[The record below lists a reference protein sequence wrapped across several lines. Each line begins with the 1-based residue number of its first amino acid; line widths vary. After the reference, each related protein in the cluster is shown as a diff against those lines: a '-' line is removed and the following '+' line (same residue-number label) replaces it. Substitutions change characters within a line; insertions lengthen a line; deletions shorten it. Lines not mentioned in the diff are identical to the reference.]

1 MHKKLFF
8 LMLTFVSL
16 FANHV
21 NAERYYFQHLGL
33 KNKLSQSSV
42 LCIQQDKSGFM
53 WFGTKDGLNRYDGS
67 NFRTFKYDHKNPQSL
82 GNNAIN
88 SLHEN
93 KDGNLWIGTDNG
105 IYLYNPIMES
115 FSKLEKKSQDS
126 VCITQPIVQITADS
140 HENIWLIVESQ
151 GVFYFDND
159 KQALFHY
166 PVPDAHALS
175 SICVDQQN
183 TVWLGYKGKGLYYT
197 NDTFRTLQLFTT
209 KDGKNLF
216 ATDHIFKILP
226 EQHNTLYTG
235 SAKGGLKSINI
246 VNQTVT
252 DLLADPQTESI
263 FVRTIYPINKDVLWI
278 GTERG
283 VYTYDKNTKE
293 SRHFTHDPSDDYS
306 LSDNAIY
313 SICKD
318 KEGGIW
324 IGNYFC
330 GIDYYPNQYATFE
343 KYYPITGKNSLSGK
357 VVREFCEDEE
367 GNLWIGTEDG
377 GLNKFNTKTKQFT
390 PLNLSGL
397 HYNIHALSLDH
408 NTLWIGTYS
417 KGLYALDL
425 RTNHSRHYTMG
436 DAENELNDNNIYSMC
451 RTSSGELYIG
461 TTTGL
466 NQYNYQSDNFTR
478 IHKMDGIFIFSILE
492 DSKGNI
498 WFATYNSGIFKYN
511 PRDKSWKNYVS
522 SPDNPHGLPYNKVIS
537 IYEDSKQRLWFSI
550 LGHGFCSLNEDTE
563 TFISYD
569 SSQGLANDV
578 IYKIIEEKDDI
589 LWLTSNKGLIR
600 FDLSTKKSTI
610 YTDSNGL
617 LTNQFNYC
625 SGIKSKDGTIYFGCI
640 NGFIAFKPDLFTE
653 NTGFPPVAITD
664 FLLFNKSAD
673 IGSTDSPLAQSVTYT
688 QNIELKYNQNSFSFR
703 FAALGYASP
712 EENCL
717 SYTLKGFDKEWYY
730 TSKSATATYTNLKPG
745 TYTFCVKAANGK
757 GEWNDEYREIQIH
770 IAPPFWKT
778 VWAYI
783 IYVILAI
790 IITSYTLYRFRK
802 QITDKHKRQLEVL
815 ESEKEKEI
823 YHAKIDFFTN
833 IAHEIRTPLTL
844 IKGPLENILKKEE
857 INTHSLKDNLSI
869 MERNTMRLLDL
880 TNQLLDFR
888 KTEAQG
894 FQLNFMICDISQL
907 IKDTYIR
914 FDPAA
919 KQNDLTFKIGLPEQN
934 FNAAV
939 DKEALTKILSN
950 LFNNAVKYAKSY
962 IHVSLHAPTDEQN
975 DFFSI
980 TVSND
985 GLPIPVE
992 MKEKIFEPFVQIK
1005 NVSNGQTKTGT
1016 GIGLPLARSLTEL
1029 HRGKLYLK
1037 DSDDICF
1044 CIELPIKQ
1052 EKTILLQK
1060 TEIEKPVNTPTVI
1073 RQHQTD
1079 ICILVVE
1086 DDPEMQSFISS
1097 QLGNAYSVMNAS
1109 NGKEALKILS
1119 ENTISLVVSDVM
1131 MPEMNGFELC
1141 RTLKTNIEYSHI
1153 PIILLT
1159 AKATIQS
1166 KIEGI
1171 ELGADDYI
1179 EKPFSTEYL
1188 LARIANLLS
1197 NQKKLRQAFT
1207 SSPFVNAQTIALT
1220 KADEAFLEKLTEVI
1234 KSNISEPE
1242 FNVDILAEKMNMSRS
1257 SLHRKIKGIAQI
1269 TPNEFIQLERL
1280 KMAAQLIQSQEYKIN
1295 EVCYIV
1301 GFNSSSYFAKCFQK
1315 QFGVLPK
1322 DFGNKPTGYYTS
1334 SQQKVTDK

>member
-1 MHKKLFF
+1 
-8 LMLTFVSL
+8 
-16 FANHV
+16 
-21 NAERYYFQHLGL
+21 
-33 KNKLSQSSV
+33 
-42 LCIQQDKSGFM
+42 
-53 WFGTKDGLNRYDGS
+53 
-67 NFRTFKYDHKNPQSL
+67 
-82 GNNAIN
+82 
-88 SLHEN
+88 
-93 KDGNLWIGTDNG
+93 
-105 IYLYNPIMES
+105 
-115 FSKLEKKSQDS
+115 
-126 VCITQPIVQITADS
+126 
-140 HENIWLIVESQ
+140 
-151 GVFYFDND
+151 
-159 KQALFHY
+159 
-166 PVPDAHALS
+166 
-175 SICVDQQN
+175 
-183 TVWLGYKGKGLYYT
+183 
-197 NDTFRTLQLFTT
+197 
-209 KDGKNLF
+209 
-216 ATDHIFKILP
+216 
-226 EQHNTLYTG
+226 
-235 SAKGGLKSINI
+235 
-246 VNQTVT
+246 
-252 DLLADPQTESI
+252 
-263 FVRTIYPINKDVLWI
+263 
-278 GTERG
+278 
-283 VYTYDKNTKE
+283 
-293 SRHFTHDPSDDYS
+293 
-306 LSDNAIY
+306 
-313 SICKD
+313 
-318 KEGGIW
+318 
-324 IGNYFC
+324 
-330 GIDYYPNQYATFE
+330 
-343 KYYPITGKNSLSGK
+343 
-357 VVREFCEDEE
+357 
-367 GNLWIGTEDG
+367 
-377 GLNKFNTKTKQFT
+377 
-390 PLNLSGL
+390 
-397 HYNIHALSLDH
+397 
-408 NTLWIGTYS
+408 
-417 KGLYALDL
+417 
-425 RTNHSRHYTMG
+425 MG

-625 SGIKSKDGTIYFGCI
+625 SGIKSKDETIYFGCI

-934 FNAAV
+934 FNATV

-1197 NQKKLRQAFT
+1197 NQEKLRQAFT

>member
-1 MHKKLFF
+1 
-8 LMLTFVSL
+8 
-16 FANHV
+16 
-21 NAERYYFQHLGL
+21 
-33 KNKLSQSSV
+33 
-42 LCIQQDKSGFM
+42 
-53 WFGTKDGLNRYDGS
+53 
-67 NFRTFKYDHKNPQSL
+67 
-82 GNNAIN
+82 
-88 SLHEN
+88 
-93 KDGNLWIGTDNG
+93 
-105 IYLYNPIMES
+105 
-115 FSKLEKKSQDS
+115 
-126 VCITQPIVQITADS
+126 
-140 HENIWLIVESQ
+140 
-151 GVFYFDND
+151 
-159 KQALFHY
+159 
-166 PVPDAHALS
+166 
-175 SICVDQQN
+175 
-183 TVWLGYKGKGLYYT
+183 
-197 NDTFRTLQLFTT
+197 
-209 KDGKNLF
+209 
-216 ATDHIFKILP
+216 
-226 EQHNTLYTG
+226 
-235 SAKGGLKSINI
+235 
-246 VNQTVT
+246 
-252 DLLADPQTESI
+252 
-263 FVRTIYPINKDVLWI
+263 
-278 GTERG
+278 
-283 VYTYDKNTKE
+283 
-293 SRHFTHDPSDDYS
+293 
-306 LSDNAIY
+306 
-313 SICKD
+313 
-318 KEGGIW
+318 
-324 IGNYFC
+324 
-330 GIDYYPNQYATFE
+330 
-343 KYYPITGKNSLSGK
+343 
-357 VVREFCEDEE
+357 
-367 GNLWIGTEDG
+367 
-377 GLNKFNTKTKQFT
+377 
-390 PLNLSGL
+390 
-397 HYNIHALSLDH
+397 
-408 NTLWIGTYS
+408 
-417 KGLYALDL
+417 
-425 RTNHSRHYTMG
+425 MG

-914 FDPAA
+914 FYPAA

-1109 NGKEALKILS
+1109 NGKETLKILS

-1197 NQKKLRQAFT
+1197 NQEKLRQAFT

-1220 KADEAFLEKLTEVI
+1220 KADEAFWR
-1234 KSNISEPE
+1234 N
-1242 FNVDILAEKMNMSRS
+1242 
-1257 SLHRKIKGIAQI
+1257 
-1269 TPNEFIQLERL
+1269 
-1280 KMAAQLIQSQEYKIN
+1280 
-1295 EVCYIV
+1295 
-1301 GFNSSSYFAKCFQK
+1301 
-1315 QFGVLPK
+1315 
-1322 DFGNKPTGYYTS
+1322 
-1334 SQQKVTDK
+1334 

>member
-1 MHKKLFF
+1 MRKKFFF
-8 LMLTFVSL
+8 LILTFVSL
-16 FANHV
+16 FANHI

-42 LCIQQDKSGFM
+42 LCILQDKSGFM

-67 NFRTFKYDHKNPQSL
+67 NFRTFKYEHKNPRSL
-82 GNNAIN
+82 GNNAVN
-88 SLHEN
+88 ALHEN

-105 IYLYNPIMES
+105 IYLYNPIMEA

-126 VCITQPIVQITADS
+126 VCITQPIVQITTDP

-151 GVFYFDND
+151 GVFLFDND

-197 NDTFRTLQLFTT
+197 NDTFKTLQLFTT
-209 KDGKNLF
+209 KDEKNLF

-246 VNQTVT
+246 INQTVT
-252 DLLADPQTESI
+252 DLLADPQTENI

-357 VVREFCEDEE
+357 VVREFCEDEN

-377 GLNKFNTKTKQFT
+377 GLNKFNSRTKQFT

-417 KGLYALDL
+417 QGLYALDL
-425 RTNHSRHYTMG
+425 RTNHFRHYTMG
-436 DAENELNDNNIYSMC
+436 NAKNELNDNNIYSMC

-498 WFATYNSGIFKYN
+498 WFTTYNSGIFKYN

-563 TFISYD
+563 AFITYD

-600 FDLSTKKSTI
+600 FDLKMKKSSI

-653 NTGFPPVAITD
+653 NSSFPPVAITD

-673 IGSTDSPLAQSVTYT
+673 IGSTDSPLTQSVTYT

-770 IAPPFWKT
+770 IAPPFWRT

-919 KQNDLTFKIGLPEQN
+919 KQNDLTFKIELPEQN

-962 IHVSLHAPTDEQN
+962 IHVSLHAPTDEQS

-985 GLPIPVE
+985 GLPIPPE

-1005 NVSNGQTKTGT
+1005 NVSNGQPKTGT

-1097 QLGNAYSVMNAS
+1097 QLGEAYAVMNAS

-1197 NQKKLRQAFT
+1197 NQEKLRQAFT
-1207 SSPFVNAQTIALT
+1207 SSPFINAQTIALT

-1322 DFGNKPTGYYTS
+1322 DFSNKSTGYYTS
-1334 SQQKVTDK
+1334 PQQEDTNK

>member
-1 MHKKLFF
+1 MYYGL
-8 LMLTFVSL
+8 
-16 FANHV
+16 
-21 NAERYYFQHLGL
+21 ER
-33 KNKLSQSSV
+33 
-42 LCIQQDKSGFM
+42 
-53 WFGTKDGLNRYDGS
+53 
-67 NFRTFKYDHKNPQSL
+67 
-82 GNNAIN
+82 
-88 SLHEN
+88 
-93 KDGNLWIGTDNG
+93 
-105 IYLYNPIMES
+105 
-115 FSKLEKKSQDS
+115 
-126 VCITQPIVQITADS
+126 
-140 HENIWLIVESQ
+140 
-151 GVFYFDND
+151 
-159 KQALFHY
+159 
-166 PVPDAHALS
+166 
-175 SICVDQQN
+175 
-183 TVWLGYKGKGLYYT
+183 KG
-197 NDTFRTLQLFTT
+197 
-209 KDGKNLF
+209 
-216 ATDHIFKILP
+216 
-226 EQHNTLYTG
+226 
-235 SAKGGLKSINI
+235 
-246 VNQTVT
+246 
-252 DLLADPQTESI
+252 
-263 FVRTIYPINKDVLWI
+263 
-278 GTERG
+278 G

-1197 NQKKLRQAFT
+1197 NQEKLRQA
-1207 SSPFVNAQTIALT
+1207 L
-1220 KADEAFLEKLTEVI
+1220 
-1234 KSNISEPE
+1234 
-1242 FNVDILAEKMNMSRS
+1242 
-1257 SLHRKIKGIAQI
+1257 LH
-1269 TPNEFIQLERL
+1269 
-1280 KMAAQLIQSQEYKIN
+1280 
-1295 EVCYIV
+1295 
-1301 GFNSSSYFAKCFQK
+1301 
-1315 QFGVLPK
+1315 LPLSMP
-1322 DFGNKPTGYYTS
+1322 KPS
-1334 SQQKVTDK
+1334 H

>member
-1 MHKKLFF
+1 
-8 LMLTFVSL
+8 
-16 FANHV
+16 
-21 NAERYYFQHLGL
+21 
-33 KNKLSQSSV
+33 
-42 LCIQQDKSGFM
+42 
-53 WFGTKDGLNRYDGS
+53 
-67 NFRTFKYDHKNPQSL
+67 
-82 GNNAIN
+82 
-88 SLHEN
+88 
-93 KDGNLWIGTDNG
+93 
-105 IYLYNPIMES
+105 
-115 FSKLEKKSQDS
+115 
-126 VCITQPIVQITADS
+126 
-140 HENIWLIVESQ
+140 
-151 GVFYFDND
+151 
-159 KQALFHY
+159 
-166 PVPDAHALS
+166 
-175 SICVDQQN
+175 
-183 TVWLGYKGKGLYYT
+183 
-197 NDTFRTLQLFTT
+197 
-209 KDGKNLF
+209 
-216 ATDHIFKILP
+216 
-226 EQHNTLYTG
+226 
-235 SAKGGLKSINI
+235 
-246 VNQTVT
+246 
-252 DLLADPQTESI
+252 
-263 FVRTIYPINKDVLWI
+263 
-278 GTERG
+278 
-283 VYTYDKNTKE
+283 
-293 SRHFTHDPSDDYS
+293 
-306 LSDNAIY
+306 
-313 SICKD
+313 
-318 KEGGIW
+318 
-324 IGNYFC
+324 
-330 GIDYYPNQYATFE
+330 
-343 KYYPITGKNSLSGK
+343 
-357 VVREFCEDEE
+357 
-367 GNLWIGTEDG
+367 
-377 GLNKFNTKTKQFT
+377 
-390 PLNLSGL
+390 
-397 HYNIHALSLDH
+397 
-408 NTLWIGTYS
+408 
-417 KGLYALDL
+417 
-425 RTNHSRHYTMG
+425 MG

-1060 TEIEKPVNTPTVI
+1060 TDIEKPVNTPTVI

-1197 NQKKLRQAFT
+1197 NQEKLRQAFT

>member
-1 MHKKLFF
+1 MH
-8 LMLTFVSL
+8 
-16 FANHV
+16 
-21 NAERYYFQHLGL
+21 
-33 KNKLSQSSV
+33 
-42 LCIQQDKSGFM
+42 
-53 WFGTKDGLNRYDGS
+53 
-67 NFRTFKYDHKNPQSL
+67 
-82 GNNAIN
+82 
-88 SLHEN
+88 
-93 KDGNLWIGTDNG
+93 WI
-105 IYLYNPIMES
+105 
-115 FSKLEKKSQDS
+115 
-126 VCITQPIVQITADS
+126 
-140 HENIWLIVESQ
+140 
-151 GVFYFDND
+151 
-159 KQALFHY
+159 
-166 PVPDAHALS
+166 
-175 SICVDQQN
+175 
-183 TVWLGYKGKGLYYT
+183 
-197 NDTFRTLQLFTT
+197 
-209 KDGKNLF
+209 
-216 ATDHIFKILP
+216 
-226 EQHNTLYTG
+226 
-235 SAKGGLKSINI
+235 
-246 VNQTVT
+246 
-252 DLLADPQTESI
+252 
-263 FVRTIYPINKDVLWI
+263 
-278 GTERG
+278 
-283 VYTYDKNTKE
+283 
-293 SRHFTHDPSDDYS
+293 
-306 LSDNAIY
+306 
-313 SICKD
+313 
-318 KEGGIW
+318 
-324 IGNYFC
+324 
-330 GIDYYPNQYATFE
+330 
-343 KYYPITGKNSLSGK
+343 
-357 VVREFCEDEE
+357 
-367 GNLWIGTEDG
+367 
-377 GLNKFNTKTKQFT
+377 
-390 PLNLSGL
+390 
-397 HYNIHALSLDH
+397 
-408 NTLWIGTYS
+408 
-417 KGLYALDL
+417 
-425 RTNHSRHYTMG
+425 NHSRHYTMG

-1197 NQKKLRQAFT
+1197 NQEKLRQAFT

>member
-1 MHKKLFF
+1 MYYGL
-8 LMLTFVSL
+8 
-16 FANHV
+16 
-21 NAERYYFQHLGL
+21 ER
-33 KNKLSQSSV
+33 
-42 LCIQQDKSGFM
+42 
-53 WFGTKDGLNRYDGS
+53 
-67 NFRTFKYDHKNPQSL
+67 
-82 GNNAIN
+82 
-88 SLHEN
+88 
-93 KDGNLWIGTDNG
+93 
-105 IYLYNPIMES
+105 
-115 FSKLEKKSQDS
+115 
-126 VCITQPIVQITADS
+126 
-140 HENIWLIVESQ
+140 
-151 GVFYFDND
+151 
-159 KQALFHY
+159 
-166 PVPDAHALS
+166 
-175 SICVDQQN
+175 
-183 TVWLGYKGKGLYYT
+183 KG
-197 NDTFRTLQLFTT
+197 
-209 KDGKNLF
+209 
-216 ATDHIFKILP
+216 
-226 EQHNTLYTG
+226 
-235 SAKGGLKSINI
+235 
-246 VNQTVT
+246 
-252 DLLADPQTESI
+252 
-263 FVRTIYPINKDVLWI
+263 
-278 GTERG
+278 G

-1197 NQKKLRQAFT
+1197 NQEKLRQAFT

>member
-1 MHKKLFF
+1 
-8 LMLTFVSL
+8 MLTFVSL

-522 SPDNPHGLPYNKVIS
+522 SPDNPQACPITKVIS

-1044 CIELPIKQ
+1044 CIDFP
-1052 EKTILLQK
+1052 
-1060 TEIEKPVNTPTVI
+1060 
-1073 RQHQTD
+1073 
-1079 ICILVVE
+1079 
-1086 DDPEMQSFISS
+1086 
-1097 QLGNAYSVMNAS
+1097 S
-1109 NGKEALKILS
+1109 NRK
-1119 ENTISLVVSDVM
+1119 
-1131 MPEMNGFELC
+1131 
-1141 RTLKTNIEYSHI
+1141 
-1153 PIILLT
+1153 
-1159 AKATIQS
+1159 
-1166 KIEGI
+1166 
-1171 ELGADDYI
+1171 
-1179 EKPFSTEYL
+1179 KPFYC
-1188 LARIANLLS
+1188 RK
-1197 NQKKLRQAFT
+1197 QK
-1207 SSPFVNAQTIALT
+1207 
-1220 KADEAFLEKLTEVI
+1220 
-1234 KSNISEPE
+1234 
-1242 FNVDILAEKMNMSRS
+1242 
-1257 SLHRKIKGIAQI
+1257 
-1269 TPNEFIQLERL
+1269 
-1280 KMAAQLIQSQEYKIN
+1280 
-1295 EVCYIV
+1295 
-1301 GFNSSSYFAKCFQK
+1301 
-1315 QFGVLPK
+1315 
-1322 DFGNKPTGYYTS
+1322 
-1334 SQQKVTDK
+1334 

>member
-1 MHKKLFF
+1 MYKNLFF
-8 LMLTFVSL
+8 LILTFVSL
-16 FANHV
+16 SVNQV

-42 LCIQQDKSGFM
+42 LCIIQDRSGFM

-67 NFRTFKYDHKNPQSL
+67 NFRTFKHDHKNARSI

-93 KDGNLWIGTDNG
+93 KDGNLWVGTDNG
-105 IYLYNPIMES
+105 VYLYNPVTES
-115 FSKLEKKSQDS
+115 FSKLEEASQDGVS
-126 VCITQPIVQITADS
+126 ITQPIVQITADP
-140 HENIWLIVESQ
+140 HENVWLIVESQ
-151 GVFYFDND
+151 GVFLFDNS
-159 KQALFHY
+159 KQTLTHY

-183 TVWLGYKGKGLYYT
+183 TVWIGYKGKGLYYT
-197 NDTFRTLQLFTT
+197 NDRFKTLQLFTT
-209 KDGKNLF
+209 QDEKNIF
-216 ATDHIFKILP
+216 ANDHIFKILP

-246 VNQTVT
+246 VNRTVT
-252 DLLADPQTESI
+252 DILADPQTESI
-263 FVRTIYPINKDVLWI
+263 FVRNIYPINKDVLWI

-283 VYTYDKNTKE
+283 IYAYDKNTQK
-293 SRHFTHDPSDDYS
+293 SRHLTHDPNDEYS

-343 KYYPITGKNSLSGK
+343 KFYPITGKNSLSGK

-377 GLNKFNTKTKQFT
+377 GLNKFNTKTKQFSQ
-390 PLNLSGL
+390 LNFDDL
-397 HYNIHALSLDH
+397 HYNIHALSLDN

-417 KGLYALDL
+417 KGLYVFDL
-425 RTNHSRHYTMG
+425 KNNRSRHYAMG
-436 DAENELNDNNIYSMC
+436 NAENELNDNNIYAMC
-451 RTSSGELYIG
+451 HTSSGELYIG

-466 NQYNYQSDNFTR
+466 NQYNRQTDDFTR
-478 IHKMDGIFIFSILE
+478 IHKMDGIFIFNILE
-492 DSKGNI
+492 DSKGNV

-511 PRDKSWKNYVS
+511 PRDKSWKNYVA

-550 LGHGFCSLNEDTE
+550 LGRGFCSLNEDTE
-563 TFISYD
+563 TFTTYD
-569 SSQGLANDV
+569 SSLGLPNDV

-610 YTDSNGL
+610 YTDNNGL

-640 NGFIAFKPDLFTE
+640 NGFIAFKPELFTE
-653 NTGFPPVAITD
+653 NTYFPPVAITD

-673 IGSTDSPLAQSVTYT
+673 IGSKDSPLSQSVTYT
-688 QNIELKYNQNSFSFR
+688 QDIDLKYNQNSFSFR

-712 EENCL
+712 EENSL

-745 TYTFCVKAANGK
+745 TYTFCVKTANSK
-757 GEWNDEYREIQIH
+757 GEWSNESREIHIH

-778 VWAYI
+778 IWAYI
-783 IYVILAI
+783 IYAMLAI
-790 IITSYTLYRFRK
+790 IITGYTLYRFRK

-844 IKGPLENILKKEE
+844 IKGPLENILKKE
-857 INTHSLKDNLSI
+857 NVDAHSLKENLSI

-894 FQLNFMICDISQL
+894 FQLNFMNCNISQL
-907 IKDTYIR
+907 IRDTHIR
-914 FDPAA
+914 FYPAA
-919 KQNDLTFKIGLPEQN
+919 QQNGLTFEVNLSEQD
-934 FNAAV
+934 FNASV

-950 LFNNAVKYAKSY
+950 LFNNAVKYAQSY
-962 IHVSLHAPTDEQN
+962 IHVSLLLPTEGHH

-980 TVSND
+980 TVCND
-985 GLPIPVE
+985 GQAIPHE
-992 MKEKIFEPFVQIK
+992 MREKIFEPFVQLK
-1005 NVSNGQTKTGT
+1005 STPDGQHKTGT

-1029 HRGKLYLK
+1029 HKGKLYLK
-1037 DSDDICF
+1037 ESHDICF
-1044 CIELPIKQ
+1044 CIELPIEQ
-1052 EKTILLQK
+1052 EKTISLQK
-1060 TEIEKPVNTPTVI
+1060 TEIEKPANSPVAI
-1073 RQHQTD
+1073 RQHKTD
-1079 ICILVVE
+1079 TCILVVE
-1086 DDPEMQSFISS
+1086 DDPEMRSFISA
-1097 QLGNAYSVMNAS
+1097 QLGSTYSVLDAS
-1109 NGKEALKILS
+1109 NGKEALQVLS

-1131 MPEMNGFELC
+1131 MPEMDGFELC
-1141 RTLKTNIEYSHI
+1141 HILKTNIEYSHI

-1197 NQKKLRQAFT
+1197 NQEKLRQAFT

-1220 KADEAFLEKLTEVI
+1220 KADETFLEKLTEVI

-1242 FNVDILAEKMNMSRS
+1242 FNVDTLAEKMNMSRS

-1322 DFGNKPTGYYTS
+1322 EFGSKPIA
-1334 SQQKVTDK
+1334 

>member
-1 MHKKLFF
+1 MYYGL
-8 LMLTFVSL
+8 
-16 FANHV
+16 
-21 NAERYYFQHLGL
+21 ER
-33 KNKLSQSSV
+33 
-42 LCIQQDKSGFM
+42 
-53 WFGTKDGLNRYDGS
+53 
-67 NFRTFKYDHKNPQSL
+67 
-82 GNNAIN
+82 
-88 SLHEN
+88 
-93 KDGNLWIGTDNG
+93 
-105 IYLYNPIMES
+105 
-115 FSKLEKKSQDS
+115 
-126 VCITQPIVQITADS
+126 
-140 HENIWLIVESQ
+140 
-151 GVFYFDND
+151 
-159 KQALFHY
+159 
-166 PVPDAHALS
+166 
-175 SICVDQQN
+175 
-183 TVWLGYKGKGLYYT
+183 KG
-197 NDTFRTLQLFTT
+197 
-209 KDGKNLF
+209 
-216 ATDHIFKILP
+216 
-226 EQHNTLYTG
+226 
-235 SAKGGLKSINI
+235 
-246 VNQTVT
+246 
-252 DLLADPQTESI
+252 
-263 FVRTIYPINKDVLWI
+263 
-278 GTERG
+278 G

-790 IITSYTLYRFRK
+790 IITSYTLYRFQK

-1197 NQKKLRQAFT
+1197 NQEKLRQAFT

>member
-1 MHKKLFF
+1 
-8 LMLTFVSL
+8 
-16 FANHV
+16 
-21 NAERYYFQHLGL
+21 
-33 KNKLSQSSV
+33 
-42 LCIQQDKSGFM
+42 
-53 WFGTKDGLNRYDGS
+53 
-67 NFRTFKYDHKNPQSL
+67 
-82 GNNAIN
+82 
-88 SLHEN
+88 
-93 KDGNLWIGTDNG
+93 
-105 IYLYNPIMES
+105 
-115 FSKLEKKSQDS
+115 
-126 VCITQPIVQITADS
+126 
-140 HENIWLIVESQ
+140 
-151 GVFYFDND
+151 
-159 KQALFHY
+159 
-166 PVPDAHALS
+166 
-175 SICVDQQN
+175 
-183 TVWLGYKGKGLYYT
+183 
-197 NDTFRTLQLFTT
+197 
-209 KDGKNLF
+209 
-216 ATDHIFKILP
+216 
-226 EQHNTLYTG
+226 
-235 SAKGGLKSINI
+235 
-246 VNQTVT
+246 
-252 DLLADPQTESI
+252 
-263 FVRTIYPINKDVLWI
+263 
-278 GTERG
+278 
-283 VYTYDKNTKE
+283 
-293 SRHFTHDPSDDYS
+293 
-306 LSDNAIY
+306 
-313 SICKD
+313 
-318 KEGGIW
+318 
-324 IGNYFC
+324 
-330 GIDYYPNQYATFE
+330 
-343 KYYPITGKNSLSGK
+343 
-357 VVREFCEDEE
+357 
-367 GNLWIGTEDG
+367 
-377 GLNKFNTKTKQFT
+377 
-390 PLNLSGL
+390 
-397 HYNIHALSLDH
+397 
-408 NTLWIGTYS
+408 
-417 KGLYALDL
+417 
-425 RTNHSRHYTMG
+425 MG

-914 FDPAA
+914 FYPAA

-1109 NGKEALKILS
+1109 NGKETLKILS

-1197 NQKKLRQAFT
+1197 NQEKLRQAFT

>member
-1 MHKKLFF
+1 
-8 LMLTFVSL
+8 
-16 FANHV
+16 
-21 NAERYYFQHLGL
+21 
-33 KNKLSQSSV
+33 
-42 LCIQQDKSGFM
+42 
-53 WFGTKDGLNRYDGS
+53 
-67 NFRTFKYDHKNPQSL
+67 
-82 GNNAIN
+82 
-88 SLHEN
+88 
-93 KDGNLWIGTDNG
+93 
-105 IYLYNPIMES
+105 
-115 FSKLEKKSQDS
+115 
-126 VCITQPIVQITADS
+126 
-140 HENIWLIVESQ
+140 
-151 GVFYFDND
+151 
-159 KQALFHY
+159 
-166 PVPDAHALS
+166 
-175 SICVDQQN
+175 
-183 TVWLGYKGKGLYYT
+183 
-197 NDTFRTLQLFTT
+197 
-209 KDGKNLF
+209 
-216 ATDHIFKILP
+216 
-226 EQHNTLYTG
+226 
-235 SAKGGLKSINI
+235 
-246 VNQTVT
+246 
-252 DLLADPQTESI
+252 
-263 FVRTIYPINKDVLWI
+263 
-278 GTERG
+278 
-283 VYTYDKNTKE
+283 
-293 SRHFTHDPSDDYS
+293 
-306 LSDNAIY
+306 
-313 SICKD
+313 
-318 KEGGIW
+318 
-324 IGNYFC
+324 
-330 GIDYYPNQYATFE
+330 
-343 KYYPITGKNSLSGK
+343 
-357 VVREFCEDEE
+357 
-367 GNLWIGTEDG
+367 
-377 GLNKFNTKTKQFT
+377 
-390 PLNLSGL
+390 
-397 HYNIHALSLDH
+397 
-408 NTLWIGTYS
+408 
-417 KGLYALDL
+417 
-425 RTNHSRHYTMG
+425 MG

-1159 AKATIQS
+1159 AKATIN
-1166 KIEGI
+1166 
-1171 ELGADDYI
+1171 
-1179 EKPFSTEYL
+1179 P
-1188 LARIANLLS
+1188 R
-1197 NQKKLRQAFT
+1197 
-1207 SSPFVNAQTIALT
+1207 
-1220 KADEAFLEKLTEVI
+1220 
-1234 KSNISEPE
+1234 
-1242 FNVDILAEKMNMSRS
+1242 
-1257 SLHRKIKGIAQI
+1257 
-1269 TPNEFIQLERL
+1269 
-1280 KMAAQLIQSQEYKIN
+1280 
-1295 EVCYIV
+1295 
-1301 GFNSSSYFAKCFQK
+1301 
-1315 QFGVLPK
+1315 
-1322 DFGNKPTGYYTS
+1322 
-1334 SQQKVTDK
+1334 

>member
-1 MHKKLFF
+1 MHKKFFF
-8 LMLTFVSL
+8 LILTFVSL

-42 LCIQQDKSGFM
+42 LCILQDKSGFM

-151 GVFYFDND
+151 GVFFFDND

-397 HYNIHALSLDH
+397 HYNIHALSLAH

-425 RTNHSRHYTMG
+425 KTNHSKHYTMG

-492 DSKGNI
+492 DSKRNI

-550 LGHGFCSLNEDTE
+550 LGHGFCSLNEETE

-600 FDLSTKKSTI
+600 FDLNTKKSTI

-625 SGIKSKDGTIYFGCI
+625 SGIKSKDGTIYLGCI

-653 NTGFPPVAITD
+653 NTSFPPVAITD

-673 IGSTDSPLAQSVTYT
+673 IGSPDSPLAQSVTYT

-757 GEWNDEYREIQIH
+757 GEWNDEYRKIQIH

-857 INTHSLKDNLSI
+857 INMHSLKDNLSI

-919 KQNDLTFKIGLPEQN
+919 KQNDLTFNIELPEQN
-934 FNAAV
+934 FSAAV

-962 IHVSLHAPTDEQN
+962 IHVTLHSPTDKQS

-985 GLPIPVE
+985 GLPIPLE

-1005 NVSNGQTKTGT
+1005 NVSNGQPKTGT

-1086 DDPEMQSFISS
+1086 DDPEMQNFISS
-1097 QLGNAYSVMNAS
+1097 QLGDAYSVMNAS

-1197 NQKKLRQAFT
+1197 NQEKLRQAFT

-1322 DFGNKPTGYYTS
+1322 DFVNKPTGYCTS
-1334 SQQKVTDK
+1334 SQQEDADK

>member
-1 MHKKLFF
+1 
-8 LMLTFVSL
+8 
-16 FANHV
+16 
-21 NAERYYFQHLGL
+21 
-33 KNKLSQSSV
+33 
-42 LCIQQDKSGFM
+42 
-53 WFGTKDGLNRYDGS
+53 
-67 NFRTFKYDHKNPQSL
+67 
-82 GNNAIN
+82 
-88 SLHEN
+88 
-93 KDGNLWIGTDNG
+93 
-105 IYLYNPIMES
+105 
-115 FSKLEKKSQDS
+115 
-126 VCITQPIVQITADS
+126 
-140 HENIWLIVESQ
+140 
-151 GVFYFDND
+151 
-159 KQALFHY
+159 
-166 PVPDAHALS
+166 
-175 SICVDQQN
+175 
-183 TVWLGYKGKGLYYT
+183 
-197 NDTFRTLQLFTT
+197 
-209 KDGKNLF
+209 
-216 ATDHIFKILP
+216 
-226 EQHNTLYTG
+226 
-235 SAKGGLKSINI
+235 
-246 VNQTVT
+246 
-252 DLLADPQTESI
+252 
-263 FVRTIYPINKDVLWI
+263 
-278 GTERG
+278 
-283 VYTYDKNTKE
+283 
-293 SRHFTHDPSDDYS
+293 
-306 LSDNAIY
+306 
-313 SICKD
+313 
-318 KEGGIW
+318 
-324 IGNYFC
+324 
-330 GIDYYPNQYATFE
+330 
-343 KYYPITGKNSLSGK
+343 
-357 VVREFCEDEE
+357 
-367 GNLWIGTEDG
+367 
-377 GLNKFNTKTKQFT
+377 
-390 PLNLSGL
+390 
-397 HYNIHALSLDH
+397 
-408 NTLWIGTYS
+408 
-417 KGLYALDL
+417 
-425 RTNHSRHYTMG
+425 
-436 DAENELNDNNIYSMC
+436 
-451 RTSSGELYIG
+451 
-461 TTTGL
+461 
-466 NQYNYQSDNFTR
+466 
-478 IHKMDGIFIFSILE
+478 
-492 DSKGNI
+492 
-498 WFATYNSGIFKYN
+498 
-511 PRDKSWKNYVS
+511 
-522 SPDNPHGLPYNKVIS
+522 
-537 IYEDSKQRLWFSI
+537 
-550 LGHGFCSLNEDTE
+550 
-563 TFISYD
+563 
-569 SSQGLANDV
+569 
-578 IYKIIEEKDDI
+578 
-589 LWLTSNKGLIR
+589 
-600 FDLSTKKSTI
+600 
-610 YTDSNGL
+610 
-617 LTNQFNYC
+617 
-625 SGIKSKDGTIYFGCI
+625 
-640 NGFIAFKPDLFTE
+640 
-653 NTGFPPVAITD
+653 
-664 FLLFNKSAD
+664 
-673 IGSTDSPLAQSVTYT
+673 
-688 QNIELKYNQNSFSFR
+688 
-703 FAALGYASP
+703 
-712 EENCL
+712 
-717 SYTLKGFDKEWYY
+717 
-730 TSKSATATYTNLKPG
+730 
-745 TYTFCVKAANGK
+745 
-757 GEWNDEYREIQIH
+757 
-770 IAPPFWKT
+770 
-778 VWAYI
+778 
-783 IYVILAI
+783 
-790 IITSYTLYRFRK
+790 
-802 QITDKHKRQLEVL
+802 
-815 ESEKEKEI
+815 
-823 YHAKIDFFTN
+823 
-833 IAHEIRTPLTL
+833 
-844 IKGPLENILKKEE
+844 
-857 INTHSLKDNLSI
+857 
-869 MERNTMRLLDL
+869 
-880 TNQLLDFR
+880 
-888 KTEAQG
+888 
-894 FQLNFMICDISQL
+894 MICDISQL

-1197 NQKKLRQAFT
+1197 NQEKLRQAFT

>member
-1 MHKKLFF
+1 M
-8 LMLTFVSL
+8 
-16 FANHV
+16 
-21 NAERYYFQHLGL
+21 
-33 KNKLSQSSV
+33 
-42 LCIQQDKSGFM
+42 
-53 WFGTKDGLNRYDGS
+53 
-67 NFRTFKYDHKNPQSL
+67 
-82 GNNAIN
+82 
-88 SLHEN
+88 
-93 KDGNLWIGTDNG
+93 
-105 IYLYNPIMES
+105 
-115 FSKLEKKSQDS
+115 
-126 VCITQPIVQITADS
+126 
-140 HENIWLIVESQ
+140 
-151 GVFYFDND
+151 
-159 KQALFHY
+159 
-166 PVPDAHALS
+166 
-175 SICVDQQN
+175 
-183 TVWLGYKGKGLYYT
+183 
-197 NDTFRTLQLFTT
+197 
-209 KDGKNLF
+209 
-216 ATDHIFKILP
+216 
-226 EQHNTLYTG
+226 
-235 SAKGGLKSINI
+235 
-246 VNQTVT
+246 
-252 DLLADPQTESI
+252 
-263 FVRTIYPINKDVLWI
+263 WI

-283 VYTYDKNTKE
+283 IYTYDKNTQK
-293 SRHFTHDPSDDYS
+293 SRHLTHDPNDGYS

-318 KEGGIW
+318 REGGIW

-343 KYYPITGKNSLSGK
+343 KYYPIMGKNSISGK
-357 VVREFCEDEE
+357 VVREFCEDQE

-377 GLNKFNTKTKQFT
+377 GLNKFNTKTKQFNQ
-390 PLNLSGL
+390 LNFNDL
-397 HYNIHALSLDH
+397 HYNIHALSLNN

-417 KGLYALDL
+417 KGLYAYDL
-425 RTNHSRHYTMG
+425 KSNRLKHYAMG
-436 DAENELNDNNIYSMC
+436 NAEDELNDNNIYAMC
-451 RTSSGELYIG
+451 HTSSGELYIG

-600 FDLSTKKSTI
+600 FDLNTKKSTI

-730 TSKSATATYTNLKPG
+730 TSKSTTATYTNLKPG

-815 ESEKEKEI
+815 ESEKEKGI

-857 INTHSLKDNLSI
+857 INTHLLKDNLSI

-919 KQNDLTFKIGLPEQN
+919 KQNDLTFKIELPEQN

-985 GLPIPVE
+985 GLPIPLE

-1005 NVSNGQTKTGT
+1005 NVSNGQPKTGT

-1037 DSDDICF
+1037 YSDDICF

-1097 QLGNAYSVMNAS
+1097 QLGDAYSVMNAS

-1197 NQKKLRQAFT
+1197 NQEKLRQAFT

-1322 DFGNKPTGYYTS
+1322 DFGNKSTGYYTS
-1334 SQQKVTDK
+1334 SQQKDTDK